1 MYLKAHNLPVPSTSE
16 NLRHFK
22 KESSE
27 SFKVLAA
34 NYVNP
39 VKLSRRPLLR
49 IHLHKSLCTGSLEK
63 KIILKNYTDFCT
75 NTLLSKTECL
85 AHSKHKTDNLLN

>member
-63 KIILKNYTDFCT
+63 KNYTEELHR
-75 NTLLSKTECL
+75 LLYKYTSQQ
-85 AHSKHKTDNLLN
+85 N